1 MDFPFFDVSRLL
13 AALTQ
18 MEIVDELLFLRGEN
32 SKLSE
37 VKIDQRSFKYLK
49 KLGVFD
55 SFIPSG
61 NKKWLSFTYTEQ
73 IVLRIS
79 ETLWKYGFDIEMIK
93 SVVQVLLS
101 DNWLQELIQSQLL
114 TKGVSTESILEN
126 KSEPPSFLE
135 YCIVEKKQHPN
146 LRPITNLDALLIST
160 FALSKS
166 ISLIVNQ
173 DGRWTVFA
181 ETGDADTSK
190 LEFQKSLF
198 QNSFVNITIKGIL
211 DELVIPNRKKSSILN
226 PNLAGRKNLDA
237 LISKGF
243 DFKDIRELE
252 IDNESIEIEVNELSP
267 STNIGKIKNEYANQ
281 DILIKIRMSKVTSVK
296 QLVIKKINN
305 DV

>member
-1 MDFPFFDVSRLL
+1 MDFPFFDIGRLL
-13 AALTQ
+13 AALSQ
-18 MEIVDELLFLRGEN
+18 MEIIDELLFLRGEN

-55 SFIPSG
+55 SFLPSG

-101 DNWLQELIQSQLL
+101 DNWVQEFIQSHLL
-114 TKGVSTESILEN
+114 PKSVSTESILEN
-126 KSEPPSFLE
+126 KGEPPSFIE

-146 LRPITNLDALLIST
+146 LKPITNLDALIIST
-160 FALSKS
+160 FAFSKS

-190 LEFQKSLF
+190 LKFQKSLF
-198 QNSFVNITIKGIL
+198 ENSFVNITIKGIL
-211 DELVIPNRKKSSILN
+211 DELIIPNRKKSSILN
-226 PNLAGRKNLDA
+226 PNLAGKKNLDA

-252 IDNESIEIEVNELSP
+252 IDNENIELEVNELSP
-267 STNIGKIKNEYANQ
+267 ATTIGKLKNEYANQ
-281 DILIKIRMSKVTSVK
+281 DILIKIRMSKVVSVK
-296 QLVIKKINN
+296 QLIIKKNN
-305 DV
+305 EV